1 MSRLASRAEPAG
13 VLTFEEA
20 YEAVLE
26 YCRTIKPPA
35 PEQLPLLASL
45 GRVLAEPVHADRD
58 FPPFSRSTRD
68 GYAVRAADL
77 ANLPAELQVIG
88 QIKAGANFRRQIESG
103 ETAEIMTGAAAPAGT
118 DSVVMVEYTERDGDR
133 VRIKRATAAGENV
146 VSAGSEARA
155 GQELLPRALRLSAAL
170 VAMAAA
176 AGETMLS
183 LYGKPRVTVLATGD
197 ELVDVDQ
204 APGPRQIRNSNSYF
218 LAAEVAARGGEPLRS
233 PVAPDEESKLT
244 ALIQGALNR
253 SDMLLLSGGV
263 SMGKFDLV
271 EGALQKL
278 GARFFFTGARIQPGK
293 PVVFGELAKDGGKIP
308 FFGLPGNPVSVMV
321 TFELFVSPVLDAI
334 SGATPKR
341 LPACHARL
349 RSAFKTKPGLTRFLP
364 ATLTGS
370 LYDAEVDPVPWHG
383 SGDLLASA
391 KANCYLVIPPD
402 REMIAAGEMV
412 SVLVR

>member
-1 MSRLASRAEPAG
+1 
-13 VLTFEEA
+13 
-20 YEAVLE
+20 
-26 YCRTIKPPA
+26 
-35 PEQLPLLASL
+35 
-45 GRVLAEPVHADRD
+45 
-58 FPPFSRSTRD
+58 
-68 GYAVRAADL
+68 
-77 ANLPAELQVIG
+77 
-88 QIKAGANFRRQIESG
+88 
-103 ETAEIMTGAAAPAGT
+103 
-118 DSVVMVEYTERDGDR
+118 MVEYTERDGDR